1 MKKPGLNII
10 QIHPTLT
17 CNLKCRHCYSSSGP
31 ALKGQVSYRAI
42 ADFLDYARGYGFNVI
57 SVSGG
62 EPFLYRE
69 LEELLQAS
77 HLLGYKNLTASNG
90 MLLRTERARKILEHI
105 DLIAISIDGDRAFH
119 DEVRNQPGAYDKMLA
134 GVTVL
139 REMKIPFGFI
149 HTITE
154 HSWENLISLA
164 DFVYEQGAGL
174 LQLHPL
180 ELTGRAVND
189 FADRLP
195 SQNTLHKV
203 FILSTYLE
211 EKYNGK
217 MKIQLDYLHK
227 EFVLRSPASVS
238 YLGEDYKITTANFAD
253 TVKSL
258 IMDEAG
264 YIYPMSYGF
273 DPFFSLG
280 NIRDIGL
287 GKDIFSSFIEEK
299 GENLYA
305 LIKDVYH
312 KIAFFE
318 DDMIKWTEL
327 IVHDSHAVCV

>member
-31 ALKGQVSYRAI
+31 AMKGQIGHRAI
-42 ADFLDYARGYGFNVI
+42 VDFLDYARGYGFNVI

-69 LEELLQAS
+69 LEELLRAS
-77 HLLGYKNLTASNG
+77 RLLGYKNLTASNG
-90 MLLRTERARKILEHI
+90 MLLKTERGRKILEYI
-105 DLIAISIDGDRAFH
+105 DLIAISIDGDRVFH

-134 GVTVL
+134 GVAVL

-154 HSWENLISLA
+154 NSWENLIALA

-180 ELTGRAVND
+180 ELTGRAASE
-189 FADRLP
+189 FTHMLP
-195 SQNTLHKV
+195 SQETLHKV
-203 FILSTYLE
+203 FIISSFLE
-211 EKYNGK
+211 EKYAGK

-227 EFVLRSPASVS
+227 EFVLRSPASVN
-238 YLGEDYKITTANFAD
+238 YLGEAYKITTANFAD

-258 IMDEAG
+258 IMDETG
-264 YIYPMSYGF
+264 NIFPMSYGF
-273 DPFFSLG
+273 DPFYCLG
-280 NIRDIGL
+280 NIGDIAL
-287 GKDIFSSFIEEK
+287 GKDIFSVYIREK
-299 GENLYA
+299 GANLYD

-312 KIAFFE
+312 QIALIE

-327 IVHDSHAVCV
+327 IVHESHGVCA